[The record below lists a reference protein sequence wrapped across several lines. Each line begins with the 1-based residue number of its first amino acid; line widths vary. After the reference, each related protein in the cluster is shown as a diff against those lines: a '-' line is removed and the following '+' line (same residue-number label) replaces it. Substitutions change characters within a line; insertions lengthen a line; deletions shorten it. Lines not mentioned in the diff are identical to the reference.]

1 MLRLITRD
9 GFNSAFTTT
18 DLRGFAATPDRLDFT
33 PGSAR
38 RPWND
43 TVVGLGC
50 CLVAVA
56 EKVGAA
62 KTAEEEAAAAIGG
75 DNVVGEIWSG

>member
-1 MLRLITRD
+1 M
-9 GFNSAFTTT
+9 
-18 DLRGFAATPDRLDFT
+18 
-33 PGSAR
+33 
-38 RPWND
+38 
-43 TVVGLGC
+43 VGLGC

-75 DNVVGEIWSG
+75 DNVVGEVLELFKQRSEISDQN